1 MAILALKFTAMT
13 LTQLQYIVAVDN
25 HRHFGKAAESCHVTQ
40 PTLSMQI
47 QKLEEEL
54 EVLIFNRNLHPVE
67 PTALGKELLKQARKT
82 LEEAE
87 RIQELVYERRGK
99 MEGTFRLGIIPTVAG
114 SLLPLILPGLAKD
127 LNGVEWVVEELQ
139 TEQILDRLG
148 RETLD
153 AGIMATPLGER
164 NLLERPLYFEP
175 FTAFVPDGHRLS
187 GDAFILPSELDSAD
201 LLLLQE
207 GHCFRNNVLNI
218 CGKQGGGPI
227 SNVRLESGSFDTLV
241 AMAKKGLGMTL
252 LPYLA
257 AAALPRED
265 HRFVKPLGEPRP
277 VREISLVYP
286 ASMTKSVLA
295 GKLVDLIRQA
305 VPAKLL
311 ESGLVVSPR

>member
-1 MAILALKFTAMT
+1 
-13 LTQLQYIVAVDN
+13 
-25 HRHFGKAAESCHVTQ
+25 
-40 PTLSMQI
+40 MQI